1 MKANKRKRVRKANR
15 RGPKHWIVAV
25 GTMGILIAFCP
36 ADSHAI
42 TLKKARLDPQATTQS
57 PKPVRFDI
65 PSDSVA
71 VVVIAFQKTSGL
83 QVVIPNDLMH
93 SISSPGVSGMYLPE
107 EALKLLLR
115 GTGLSYRFTDAKTVT
130 LEIHAQMETVE
141 VRSDS
146 MIQVASPKYTEPLV
160 DTPQT
165 ITVIS
170 KEIIQEQGATTLRD
184 VLRNVPGL
192 TITAGEGGTPA
203 GDNLTL
209 RGFSARN
216 DIFVDGVRDLSPQSR
231 DPFNLE
237 EVDVVKGPGSV
248 YTGRGSTGGSINLL
262 NKSPNLKRSFGGS
275 IDLATDR
282 TRRFTSDLNVP
293 LTDSLSFRLN
303 LLSHHSQTPGREVVN
318 FNRWGL
324 APSITWGLGKP
335 TRFTLSYYK
344 LKQDNLSDYGIPWVP
359 NTNNVLVAYRDR
371 PAPVPRETFYG
382 LKSRDF
388 EKLDSDLGTLK
399 IEHDLNDGLSLR
411 NQLRFSSS
419 ARNSIATPP
428 RFASTDSTAIN
439 RELRSWQTSDLVWD
453 NQTDLVY
460 QFSSGNVSHTLVGG
474 LDLTRERNVR
484 HIRTGPNMLTTLL
497 DPNPDDVYTGVI
509 TESPIVGDVTANSQ
523 ALYVFD
529 TAKLGQKWEM
539 SGGLRWDRFDAD
551 GISTAGVPVAR
562 EDRMLSG
569 RAAVVFKPLPEGSL
583 YASYGTSLNPSLEGL
598 SYNAANTVIDPEK
611 TYTYEA
617 GAKWNLFSGRVLL
630 SGAGFRVEKTNARTP
645 GILPGDPPQVLEG
658 KQRVDGAELSITGNI
673 STAWQVFGG
682 YTFLDSETVD
692 SNNPLEIGKALV
704 NTPRNSFNLWST
716 YHLRSGLSLGGG
728 ARFVD
733 KRFGNTI
740 NTRFVNSYWTVDLMA
755 AYPLT
760 NHLDLQLNLY
770 NLTDTFYFDRIGGGH
785 IVPGPGRSASIRTS
799 FRF

>member
-1 MKANKRKRVRKANR
+1 MKTRIRKRTDKSKR
-15 RGPKHWIVAV
+15 RGAKYWIVAV
-25 GTMGILIAFCP
+25 GTLGVLIAYCP
-36 ADSHAI
+36 ANSHAI
-42 TLKKARLDPQATTQS
+42 TLKKARLDSEVSANTQ
-57 PKPVRFDI
+57 KPVRFDI
-65 PSDSVA
+65 PPGTLE
-71 VVVIAFQKTSGL
+71 VVLVPFQKTSGL
-83 QVVIPNDLMH
+83 LVVTPNDAMR
-93 SISSPGVSGMYLPE
+93 SIRSPGVSGMYSPE
-107 EALKLLLR
+107 QALKVLLA
-115 GTGLSYRFTDAKTVT
+115 GTGLSYRFSDAKTVT
-130 LEIHAQMETVE
+130 LEIEAQTESVE
-141 VRSDS
+141 VRVDS
-146 MIQVASPKYTEPLV
+146 MIQVSSPKYTEPLI

-165 ITVIS
+165 VTVIS
-170 KEIIQEQGATTLRD
+170 KEVIEEQGATTLRD

-248 YTGRGSTGGSINLL
+248 YTGRGSTGGSINLI
-262 NKSPNLKRSFGGS
+262 NKAPNLKRSFGGS
-275 IDLATDR
+275 VDFGTDR
-282 TRRFTSDLNVP
+282 TRRLTSDINVP
-293 LTDSLSFRLN
+293 LTDSLAFRLN
-303 LLSHHSQTPGREVVN
+303 LLSHHSQAAGRDVVD
-318 FNRWGL
+318 FNRWGV

-335 TRFTLSYYK
+335 TRLTLSYYK

-359 NTNNVLVAYRDR
+359 NTNNALAEFHDR
-371 PAPVPRETFYG
+371 PAPVPRDTYYG

-399 IEHDLNDGLSLR
+399 VEHDFNDALSLR
-411 NQLRFSSS
+411 NQLRFSSA

-428 RFASTDSTAIN
+428 RFASNNSTAIN
-439 RELRSWQTSDLVWD
+439 RELRSWQTTDLVWD
-453 NQTDLVY
+453 NQTDFLS
-460 QFSSGNVSHTLVGG
+460 QFNTGKVSHTLVTG
-474 LDLTRERNVR
+474 LDLTRESNIR
-484 HIRTGPNMLTTLL
+484 HTRTGPVMLTTLL
-497 DPNPDDVYTGVI
+497 DPDPDDVYTGTI

-523 ALYVFD
+523 ALYLFD
-529 TAKLGQKWEM
+529 TAKFGQKWEL

-551 GISTAGVPVAR
+551 GISTTGAPVSR
-562 EDRMLSG
+562 VDRMLSG
-569 RAAVVFKPLPEGSL
+569 RAGAVFKPLPEGTI

-598 SYNAANTVIDPEK
+598 SYNTANTVIDPEK

-617 GAKWNLFSGRVLL
+617 GTKWNLFAGRVLVT
-630 SGAGFRVEKTNARTP
+630 GAGFRVEKTNARTP
-645 GILPGDPPQVLEG
+645 GLLPGDPPQVLQG
-658 KQRVDGAELSITGNI
+658 KQRVSGVELSITGNI

-682 YTFLDSETVD
+682 YTLLDSETVD
-692 SNNPLEIGKALV
+692 SNTVAEIGKDLV

-716 YHLRSGLSLGGG
+716 YRMRSGFSVGGG

-740 NTRFVNSYWTVDLMA
+740 NTRFVDSYWTVDLMA
-755 AYPLT
+755 SYPLT
-760 NHLDLQLNLY
+760 KHVDLQLNLY

-785 IVPGPGRSASIRTS
+785 VVPGPGRSASIRTS